1 MAHVEISH
9 LHTFVTVADLG
20 SITHAAGRLACVQ
33 SNITTRVRQLE
44 EQLGERLFVRSRRG
58 VALTEAGTRLYP
70 KARDILDR
78 VDALHVA
85 KSETGVSGT
94 FRLGVVETVAS
105 LELPGILASL
115 RSGYP
120 GLLVEM
126 VTGTTQ
132 DLLRS
137 IHDLKL
143 DAAIVSG
150 PVGDRLITG
159 LSVRTDR
166 LLLVSSAADDMPA
179 IRRNRPAPP
188 LYVYKAGCAF
198 RAALE
203 GWLRLQNAT
212 PAAVNEL
219 GTLDGILAHVAAGNG
234 CTALPG
240 NIVASHRLRSELR
253 TSPIPGSFGK
263 IQTSIAYLKD
273 GAASPRLKAFNEV
286 AMKHLGIVC
295 DPADC

>member
-1 MAHVEISH
+1 MSHVEFSH
-9 LHTFVTVADLG
+9 LQTFVTVADLG

-33 SNITTRVRQLE
+33 SNITARVKQLE
-44 EQLGERLFVRSRRG
+44 EHLGERLFVRSRRG

-78 VDALHVA
+78 IVALRA
-85 KSETGVSGT
+85 PDLGNAASGT

-115 RSGYP
+115 RRGYP
-120 GLLVEM
+120 DLLVELS
-126 VTGTTQ
+126 TGTTQ

-137 IHDLKL
+137 IRDLRI
-143 DAAIVSG
+143 DVAIVSG
-150 PVGDRLITG
+150 PLGDRTIAG
-159 LSVRTDR
+159 FSVRTDQ
-166 LLLVSSAADDMPA
+166 LVLVSSAADDMPA
-179 IRRNRPAPP
+179 IRRNRPAPA

-203 GWLRLQNAT
+203 GWLRSQNAA
-212 PAAVNEL
+212 PASVNEL

-234 CTALPG
+234 CTALPRS
-240 NIVASHRLRSELR
+240 ILASHRLRGALR

-273 GAASPRLKAFNEV
+273 TAASPRLKAFNEIAAKRLV
-286 AMKHLGIVC
+286 NS
-295 DPADC
+295 